1 MTPQN
6 RQVWSGTGSGA
17 LPLEPGDPESVGTH
31 RLLGRI
37 GEGGMGVVYLGLSP
51 SGRKVAVKVIRP
63 EPARDPEFRARF
75 ETEVTNAGR
84 VASFCTARVLD
95 HGEADGLPYLITE
108 YIDGPSL
115 ADYIEAH
122 GSFPAESLRSL
133 AVGVAT
139 ALTAIHAVRLVHRD
153 LKPRNVLLAA
163 DGPRVIDFG
172 IARALDSEERHTRTG
187 ALMGSLG
194 YIAPEQAFEGQDGT
208 AADVFAWGT
217 LIAHAVSGENPFGT
231 GPMPVLAARA
241 HQAKYDL
248 SSVPQD
254 LLPLVTAA
262 LDPDPDRRPTAEE
275 LLVHLVGE
283 QAPDE
288 AASALIHD
296 EWSPGPVPPAAAPP
310 EPSGDAPPASP
321 AVMRSGGP
329 PDTAPG
335 TAPRPGK
342 RRTWAVAAGAAGATA
357 LVMLGVMLVVLFG
370 VDRDSGQ
377 GQPAVMPARPP
388 AAAPT
393 PTASPTRKT
402 DQRTRKPPRS
412 PSKSSEEPTTRPS
425 TRPTRK
431 PTATRPTKR
440 WRGIGG
446 LKRMAPY
453 CASLG
458 YEARV
463 NYSDGGRT
471 WWCADSGG
479 NPHRINM
486 QESCKWHYPNRA
498 RVRAQQRPYA
508 GTRYEVDWFCQA
520 LC

>member
-1 MTPQN
+1 
-6 RQVWSGTGSGA
+6 
-17 LPLEPGDPESVGTH
+17 
-31 RLLGRI
+31 
-37 GEGGMGVVYLGLSP
+37 MGVVYLGLTP

-75 ETEVTNAGR
+75 DTEVANARR

-95 HGEADGLPYLITE
+95 HGESDGLPYLVTE

-122 GSFPAESLRSL
+122 GRFPADSLRSL

-172 IARALDSEERHTRTG
+172 IARALDSEEHHTRTG
-187 ALMGSLG
+187 HVMGSLG
-194 YIAPEQAFEGQDGT
+194 YIAPEQAFEGQVGT

-248 SSVPQD
+248 SAVPPD
-254 LLPLVTAA
+254 LLPMVTAA
-262 LDPDPDRRPTAEE
+262 LDPDPARRPTAGE
-275 LLVHLVGE
+275 LLVQLVGE

-296 EWSPGPVPPAAAPP
+296 EWSPGTTPPAPV
-310 EPSGDAPPASP
+310 ST
-321 AVMRSGGP
+321 RSGGP
-329 PDTAPG
+329 PDTAPR
-335 TAPRPGK
+335 TAARPSK
-342 RRTWAVAAGAAGATA
+342 RRTWGVAAAAAGATA
-357 LVMLGVMLVVLFG
+357 LVMLGVMLVALYG
-370 VDRDSGQ
+370 LDRDSGK
-377 GQPAVMPARPP
+377 GQRAMMPASPP
-388 AAAPT
+388 AATQT
-393 PTASPTRKT
+393 PTASPSREAG
-402 DQRTRKPPRS
+402 QRTRKPS
-412 PSKSSEEPTTRPS
+412 HGPSKSNRKPAAKPS
-425 TRPTRK
+425 RKPTRK
-431 PTATRPTKR
+431 PTTTRAPQR
-440 WRGIGG
+440 WREVGG

-458 YEARV
+458 YEPRV
-463 NYSDGGRT
+463 NYQDGGRS
-471 WWCADSGG
+471 WWCADSAG
-479 NPHRINM
+479 NAHRINM
-486 QESCKWHYPNRA
+486 QAACNWHYPKHD
-498 RVRAQQRPYA
+498 RVRAQQRPYV
-508 GTRYEVDWFCQA
+508 GTRYEVDWYCQA
-520 LC
+520 LI